1 MEPITMD
8 DEQRARVEQ
17 RAYEIY
23 LSRAGLD
30 EDGSAEED
38 WGRAEKEFSKAQES
52 SPVSTEPDPD

>member
-1 MEPITMD
+1 MD
-8 DEQRARVEQ
+8 EEQRARIAQ

-23 LSRAGLD
+23 LSRAGLG

-38 WGRAEKEFSKAQES
+38 WGQAEKEFSRAQES

>member
-8 DEQRARVEQ
+8 EEQRARIAQ

-23 LSRAGLD
+23 LSRAGLG

-38 WGRAEKEFSKAQES
+38 WGQAEKEFSRAQES